1 MDNFQPYMLMM
12 MSSFKNDGSSNMY
25 LYIAIFLVTVIPKI
39 IPFNDLKTMI
49 CDYININ
56 NNIVSINISSHE
68 VPIVRMGSNTTQTK
82 LLYSESF
89 LAIIYYLTTNKIS
102 NVNSL
107 TEIIANNSELN
118 FRYDSNEY
126 DKYKDDKY
134 IFMPINNKKILISEK
149 YDIYFELITIK
160 KDDDDN
166 SEKKKDAMSTQ
177 KNKFII
183 ILSKN
188 KSFKNNKKI
197 EKSDIELLKLFLDE
211 CIKDYRLLTI
221 DLNDKKQYIF
231 EYKQSEKIDNR
242 LELHFDKYL
251 LEHNKNLKKNI
262 FFEDKNKLINYIDP
276 FVYDP
281 DQLINLGEEKYKRS
295 GFTFKAGLLFYG
307 SPGCGKTSTIKAILK
322 YTNRHGIIIN
332 LSRVKT
338 CEELENIFRKR
349 RFDKKDV
356 SGKQLCYILEDCDAF
371 ENNIISTRKDKDKD
385 KKDKYKEKVK
395 DIQKDGEEKNDVLN
409 MARLIEATCSSV
421 SSRKDDD
428 ELNLSCFLNILDGII
443 ELHGIMIILTT
454 NYPEKIDDA
463 LIRPGRI
470 DFKYEFKKTTKKI
483 IEEMLQFKFD
493 LSDSEMEKY
502 MRILNVKDGI
512 LSPAEVQ
519 SICFKNEN
527 ITECIKEIVLACQPT
542 TV

>member
-1 MDNFQPYMLMM
+1 
-12 MSSFKNDGSSNMY
+12 
-25 LYIAIFLVTVIPKI
+25 
-39 IPFNDLKTMI
+39 
-49 CDYININ
+49 
-56 NNIVSINISSHE
+56 
-68 VPIVRMGSNTTQTK
+68 MGSNTTQTK

-166 SEKKKDAMSTQ
+166 SEKKKDSLSTQ

>member
-12 MSSFKNDGSSNMY
+12 MSSFKNDGTSNIY

-56 NNIVSINISSHE
+56 NNIVTINISSHE
-68 VPIVRMGSNTTQTK
+68 VPIVRMGSNNNQTK

-118 FRYDSNEY
+118 FRYDSNDY

-166 SEKKKDAMSTQ
+166 SEKKKDSLSTQ

-197 EKSDIELLKLFLDE
+197 EKSDIEILKLFLDE

-262 FFEDKNKLINYIDP
+262 FFEDKQKLINYIDP

-281 DQLINLGEEKYKRS
+281 NQLFNLGEEKYKRS

-349 RFDKKDV
+349 KFDKKDV

-371 ENNIISTRKDKDKD
+371 ENNIISTRKDK
-385 KKDKYKEKVK
+385 KDKYKEKDK
-395 DIQKDGEEKNDVLN
+395 EKNIQKDGEEKNDILN

-483 IEEMLQFKFD
+483 IKEMLQFKFD

-502 MRILNVKDGI
+502 MKILNVKDGI

-527 ITECIKEIVLACQPT
+527 ITECIKEIVLACQPSLQ
-542 TV
+542 